1 MKLSFIKASALALAA
16 IVSSQPADA
25 ITEKARA
32 TARISVENLG
42 NMEVQYNRSY
52 GGVWLQMDETVSL
65 PSDSI
70 AVISMPTD
78 SIERVIIKLN
88 DPCANRYPAFLSLY
102 LLPGTTDIKIDPTA
116 DDIISVSPSSGNPL
130 DVKAADA
137 TRELYAMWFALV
149 TRSHDSRGVW
159 NDTIASSVSG
169 RIMGCVD
176 SICAAYS
183 DASPVVAAALRQD
196 AMTEAIS
203 VYCARYL
210 QVDPD
215 RNDPEWKAGLDNMS
229 SAADTSNPLTALSPY
244 LPDAVRYLCYLDRPA
259 GSLSP
264 DSALQHQAK
273 YMIETFNGK
282 TAEAVLGALL
292 HSDGARSEFNPSAI
306 ALTERFKEMFPESQ
320 LIPLL
325 DSQAEANIAFNN
337 PESSSDI
344 VFVDN
349 SSISSVADLLELYRG
364 TPVLI
369 DIWATWC
376 GPCRKSFKYVGPRQ
390 QYAADNGIK
399 LLYLSVDTED
409 EDKWRKMAQY
419 YGLKGDHVITSPAFH
434 QDIFDTFGNNNGN
447 MGIPLLIFVDQE
459 GRMTKLGN
467 ALAENEDF
475 TPLRTRLDSLLNPT
489 E

>member
-1 MKLSFIKASALALAA
+1 MRLTFIKAFAIAFAV

-25 ITEKARA
+25 VTEKARA

-42 NMEVQYNRSY
+42 NMKVQYSRSY
-52 GGVWLQMDETVSL
+52 GGVWLQMDENISFT
-65 PSDSI
+65 SDST

-88 DPCANRYPAFLSLY
+88 DPRANRYPAFMSLY
-102 LLPGTTDIKIDPTA
+102 LLPGTTDITIDPTA
-116 DDIISVSPSSGNPL
+116 DDIISVTPSSGNPL
-130 DVKAADA
+130 DVKAGGA

-169 RIMGCVD
+169 RIMDCVD

-183 DASPVVAAALRQD
+183 DASPAVAAALRQD
-196 AMTEAIS
+196 AMTEAIT
-203 VYCARYL
+203 VYCARYM

-215 RNDPEWKAGLDNMS
+215 RNDPEWKVGLDNMRR
-229 SAADTSNPLTALSPY
+229 AADTSNSLTALSSY

-292 HSDGARSEFNPSAI
+292 HADGASSGFNPSAI
-306 ALTERFKEMFPESQ
+306 VLTGRFKEMFPESQ

-325 DSQAEANIAFNN
+325 DRHAEANTAFNN
-337 PESSSDI
+337 PESSSEI
-344 VFVDN
+344 VFIDN
-349 SSISSVADLLELYRG
+349 SNFQSVADLLELYRG

-376 GPCRKSFKYVGPRQ
+376 GPCRRSFVYVGPRQ
-390 QYAADNGIK
+390 QYAADHGLK
-399 LLYLSVDTED
+399 LLYLSVDTD
-409 EDKWRKMAQY
+409 SEDKWRKMAQY

-459 GRMTKLGN
+459 GRITKLGN

-475 TPLRTRLDSLLNPT
+475 TPLRARLDSLLNSN